1 MPTAYD
7 LKKTEKGEFGMQ
19 CPTCGYNNPDG
30 ASTCERCGS
39 YLGPFT
45 SDNDDP
51 FRDWERYTD
60 DQNNAYGNEPYPQNG
75 PYNRNKPPKNKR
87 SGMPVAAW
95 VAIAVG
101 AILILGIIAFVVVKF
116 VLPDRNSSGHSNT
129 PTIEYPAQDP
139 TSAPTSVQTPT
150 PESASTATPTPEPAA
165 ASRSYGPNISDLPDD
180 EDLAAPDDDAWLPD
194 YNTIKYVEASE
205 GVCIYWYKRPEKG
218 TKESGTIN
226 DGEKLTVLA
235 QQSRYYLV
243 KWGSNVGWVTDS
255 YLADSS
261 LLSTMPDIAHSTTY
275 WIYTIGDRKAYV
287 KLDHGEYY
295 AYYVNGLE
303 DGEDPYQQT
312 SYGVSGRCLKIYET
326 RFVWNGSS
334 FATTKQEENSRNI
347 SHGVLKSDPDH
358 TYDYYG

>member
-1 MPTAYD
+1 
-7 LKKTEKGEFGMQ
+7 MQ
-19 CPTCGYNNPDG
+19 CPICGYNNQNG
-30 ASTCERCGS
+30 ATFCVACGS
-39 YLGPFT
+39 RLSTYAATNTNTNLY
-45 SDNDDP
+45 
-51 FRDWERYTD
+51 R
-60 DQNNAYGNEPYPQNG
+60 
-75 PYNRNKPPKNKR
+75 PPKKP
-87 SGMPVAAW
+87 SVWKWIGIGLGALIVLGALAFAA
-95 VAIAVG
+95 
-101 AILILGIIAFVVVKF
+101 VKF
-116 VLPDRNSSGHSNT
+116 VLPN
-129 PTIEYPAQDP
+129 IEDDDAEEIII
-139 TSAPTSVQTPT
+139 QTPT
-150 PESASTATPTPEPAA
+150 KAPKTSSTATPVPTSEPTPTPTPTPTATPTPTPTPEPAA

>member
-1 MPTAYD
+1 
-7 LKKTEKGEFGMQ
+7 MQ
-19 CPTCGYNNPDG
+19 CPICGYNNQNG
-30 ASTCERCGS
+30 ATFCVACGS
-39 YLGPFT
+39 RLSTYAATNTNTNLY
-45 SDNDDP
+45 
-51 FRDWERYTD
+51 R
-60 DQNNAYGNEPYPQNG
+60 
-75 PYNRNKPPKNKR
+75 PPKKP
-87 SGMPVAAW
+87 SVWKWIGIGLGALIVLGALAFAA
-95 VAIAVG
+95 
-101 AILILGIIAFVVVKF
+101 VKF
-116 VLPDRNSSGHSNT
+116 VLPNIEDDDAEEIIIQT
-129 PTIEYPAQDP
+129 PTKAPKTSSTATPVP
-139 TSAPTSVQTPT
+139 TSAPTPTPT
-150 PESASTATPTPEPAA
+150 PTPTATPTPTPTPEPAA